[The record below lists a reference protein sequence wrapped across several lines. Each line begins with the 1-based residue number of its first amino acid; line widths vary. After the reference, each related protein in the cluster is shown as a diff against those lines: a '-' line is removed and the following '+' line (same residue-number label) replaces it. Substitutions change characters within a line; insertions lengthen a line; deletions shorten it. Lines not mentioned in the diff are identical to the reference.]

1 MIRFIITTLLWCAGA
16 GATACAPHAFPS
28 DTERVGS
35 FKGLSA
41 ARVGDESL
49 DLYLRH
55 RTAVLIG
62 ESPGGEVRISEAAA
76 IDPRGYFLTAAH
88 CLEATEL
95 HLFYFDGL
103 HAKVATPRVVAV
115 KKDKDRDDFAIIHVE
130 GTPRT
135 FFAWADD
142 QTVGATDTAA
152 AVGGGPDETSSEG
165 LVVSTPQC
173 IAGRIVSVEPSDAIA
188 TRVLHDLPLRPG
200 DSGGPLATADGK
212 LIGVNTGVRVSWLGA
227 AVSMAIRPDPRW
239 VRSRIERDYRERRLR
254 EESGILRQD
263 LYKFGEQ

>member
-1 MIRFIITTLLWCAGA
+1 MIRLFVVLLVWCAGA
-16 GATACAPHAFPS
+16 CTTACAPYAFPS
-28 DTERVGS
+28 DSERVGS

-49 DLYLRH
+49 ELYLRH

-62 ESPGGEVRISEAAA
+62 ESAGGEVRISEAAA

-95 HLFYFDGL
+95 HLFYFDGR

-115 KKDKDRDDFAIIHVE
+115 RKDKTYDDFAIIHVE
-130 GTPRT
+130 GSPRCI
-135 FFAWADD
+135 FEWADD
-142 QTVGATDTAA
+142 GIVESTETAA
-152 AVGGGPDETSSEG
+152 AVGGGPDKASSEG

-173 IAGRIVSVEPSDAIA
+173 IAGRIVEIEPSDEIA
-188 TRVLHDLPLRPG
+188 TRIFHNLPLRPG

-212 LIGVNTGVRVSWLGA
+212 LIGVNTGVRVSWLGR
-227 AVSMAIRPDPRW
+227 AVSLAIRPDPQW
-239 VRSRIERDYRERRLR
+239 VRNRIERDYRERR
-254 EESGILRQD
+254 
-263 LYKFGEQ
+263 